1 MGCKRFA
8 TFKKFASS
16 LVSQYVPFLPIEVW
30 QVVDC
35 QWLTKRSFDG
45 QVLCQRMLMGPCA
58 ETTLGA
64 ATAAVARAAPPR
76 NLRRVVGEDTD
87 FFDMHSLH
95 WSGMTFFVI
104 FCDLN
109 HPKA

>member
-1 MGCKRFA
+1 M
-8 TFKKFASS
+8 
-16 LVSQYVPFLPIEVW
+16 
-30 QVVDC
+30 
-35 QWLTKRSFDG
+35 SFDG